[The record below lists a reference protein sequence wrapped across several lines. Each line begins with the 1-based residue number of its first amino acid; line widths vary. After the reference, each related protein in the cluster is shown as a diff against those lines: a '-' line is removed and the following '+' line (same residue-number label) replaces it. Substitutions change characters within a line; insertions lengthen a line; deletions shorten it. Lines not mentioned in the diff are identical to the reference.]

1 MLEQTEGC
9 WLSVLEYFTNSMIK
23 GCLARSPQ
31 LHPSPCKTPRLCAIH
46 VSVPQ
51 TCQEPNF
58 GYTGSKNSTRTSPSR
73 NKLGRHLQALHVRA
87 QNVIALACKY
97 STGSPDTGGK
107 PVRSVA
113 GHNILK
119 GLHQPLGTLT
129 SIDLFSHAQSDHIL
143 HSLTSNVHTLVH
155 GCWYR
160 NEVELQFD
168 RLSDDWPQVD
178 ILIAGME
185 NEQILYTGLSFP
197 VQRGGH
203 WWSLLWRALRHMSH
217 ACKRVLYPI
226 EQRLLPHP
234 NWFLA
239 NQAFI
244 PRSGS
249 TQPQVRKLFWAVA
262 QMQNNTIEL
271 S

>member
-23 GCLARSPQ
+23 GCLASSPQ
-31 LHPSPCKTPRLCAIH
+31 LHPSPCKTSRLCAIH
-46 VSVPQ
+46 VSMPQ

-58 GYTGSKNSTRTSPSR
+58 GYTSSKISIRTSTSR
-73 NKLGRHLQALHVRA
+73 NKPGRHLHALH
-87 QNVIALACKY
+87 VIALASKY

-107 PVRSVA
+107 LARSVA

-119 GLHQPLGTLT
+119 GLHQPLGTPT

-143 HSLTSNVHTLVH
+143 RSLTSNVHTLVQ

-168 RLSDDWPQVD
+168 RLIDDWPPVD
-178 ILIAGME
+178 ILVAGME

-203 WWSLLWRALRHMSH
+203 CWSLLWRALRHMSH
-217 ACKRVLYPI
+217 ACKRVLYLI

-244 PRSGS
+244 PRSGGA
-249 TQPQVRKLFWAVA
+249 QPQVQKLFWATA
-262 QMQNNTIEL
+262 QMENSTIEL